1 MLGINAVVT
10 RGFLASI
17 AFVVT
22 AGYTP
27 QPIVILPVPADRTI
41 IVCREIRINPVPFES
56 RTEVIDHE
64 SRTLAVKL

>member
-22 AGYTP
+22 AGYTS
-27 QPIVILPVPADRTI
+27 QPVVILPVPAERI
-41 IVCREIRINPVPFES
+41 IVVSRENRTLAIPYES
-56 RTEVIDHE
+56 RIIAIDHE
-64 SRTLAVKL
+64 NRTLAVIE